1 MKETNIKGNDKPF
14 EGCLFWHA
22 IGFII
27 DNNIERPT
35 NGSLYLKINKR
46 FDADL
51 GTTISKENINKA
63 KDQIISELA
72 KEVELAFKNYL
83 LEIEKN

>member
-14 EGCLFWHA
+14 EGCLFWHT